1 MKRIIG
7 ITGGIASGKSNV
19 ASVIEKLGYPVIDC
33 DKISYELSKK
43 NGPLYK
49 AILDKFGPDYLLED
63 GELNRK
69 KLGVLI
75 FNNSSANNLI
85 NDTTHPIIRE
95 YLLEEIK
102 KIPDGLVF
110 IEVPLLYEAKFDN
123 ICDKVICVFLKKK
136 YQVAR
141 LMAREGIDEDYAL
154 AKIHSKMDLY
164 LKREKADYVIDS
176 YGSFEETEKEVKNV
190 LEDILKG

>member
-154 AKIHSKMDLY
+154 AKIHSQMDLY